1 MAARSTVG
9 NLMVAPV
16 PLSTLAR
23 QALMLG
29 SGFNTRYPHPWLVW
43 EPGARVAAPSAHG
56 IPVTTV
62 VPVTSPSQPAQ
73 GDPLCFA
80 LVAGPSGAVRVGRS
94 PESDIVVDDLTVSRE
109 HLELCVDAEGWFVR
123 VPRQSSATTLVRK
136 MSLQPGETMRLVDG
150 CAIVAGGVQLTFRA
164 QGKLLPRV
172 LEVAERMR

>member
-1 MAARSTVG
+1 MG
-9 NLMVAPV
+9 APL

-29 SGFNTRYPHPWLVW
+29 SGFNARYPHPWLVW
-43 EPGARVAAPSAHG
+43 EPGNRVSSPSAHG

-62 VPVTSPSQPAQ
+62 VPLTSPSQPKE
-73 GDPLCFA
+73 GDPLCFP
-80 LVAGPSGAVRVGRS
+80 LVAGGSGTVRVGRA

-123 VPRQSSATTLVRK
+123 VPPQSSATTPVRK

-172 LEVAERMR
+172 LEAAERMRT

>member
-1 MAARSTVG
+1 
-9 NLMVAPV
+9 MVTPL

-29 SGFNTRYPHPWLVW
+29 SGFNARYPHPWLVW
-43 EPGARVAAPSAHG
+43 EPGHRVSAPSANG
-56 IPVTTV
+56 VPVTTV

-73 GDPLCFA
+73 GDPLCFP
-80 LVAGPSGAVRVGRS
+80 LVAGMSSAVRVGRS
-94 PESDIVVDDLTVSRE
+94 AESDIVVDDLTVSRD
-109 HLELCVDAEGWFVR
+109 HFELWVDAEGWFVR
-123 VPRQSSATTLVRK
+123 VPPQSSATTLVRK

-172 LEVAERMR
+172 LEAAERMRQ

>member
-1 MAARSTVG
+1 MG
-9 NLMVAPV
+9 APL

-29 SGFNTRYPHPWLVW
+29 SGFNSRYPHPWLVW
-43 EPGARVAAPSAHG
+43 EPGNRVSTVPSAHG

-62 VPVTSPSQPAQ
+62 VPVTSPSQPAE

-80 LVAGPSGAVRVGRS
+80 LVASPGRTVRVGRS
-94 PESDIVVDDLTVSRE
+94 PESDIVVDDLTVSRD
-109 HLELCVDAEGWFVR
+109 HLELCPDAEGWFVR

-150 CAIVAGGVQLTFRA
+150 CAIVAGGVQLTFSA
-164 QGKLLPRV
+164 QGKLLARV
-172 LEVAERMR
+172 LGTAERLRG